1 MAKIPAKVCARVS
14 QQTKKFQQAITDAA
28 KRDINE
34 SDTARMVAEMIGEI
48 MGYDKLQE
56 ITGEYAIRGAYAD
69 LAVKVKNDIRFF
81 VEVKAI
87 NIELKDSHVTQ
98 VVNYGA
104 NQGVDWA
111 ILTNGA
117 KWQAYKIM
125 FAKPVDRTLVMEV
138 DLATANC
145 KSDEVIEFFGNFS
158 REVFTSSSM
167 TRIFQAKQAMSRYSI
182 AALLLSEPVLG
193 MVRREMKRLVDGL
206 NPDLDEIST
215 IIEQQVI
222 KRELLEGE
230 EAVNATKIVKRGLRR
245 AIRERAKEE
254 LPPAQPKIG
263 PVVTAK

>member
-1 MAKIPAKVCARVS
+1 MARIPARVCARIS
-14 QQTKKFQQAITDAA
+14 QQIKKFQQTVADAS

-34 SDTARMVAEMIGEI
+34 SDTARMVAEMIGDV

-87 NIELKDSHVTQ
+87 NTELKDSHVTQ

-111 ILTNGA
+111 VLTNGA

-125 FAKPVDRTLVMEV
+125 FAKPVDRTLVTEV
-138 DLATANC
+138 DLTTASC
-145 KSDEVIEFFGNFS
+145 KSDEVIDFFGNFS

-167 TRIFQAKQAMSRYSI
+167 TQMFRAKQAMSRYSI
-182 AALLLSEPVLG
+182 AALLMSDPVIG

-206 NPDLDEIST
+206 NPDPDEISN

-222 KRELLEGE
+222 KRELLEGD
-230 EAVNATKIVKRGLRR
+230 EAANAAKLVKRGLKRK
-245 AIRERAKEE
+245 IRERTKSEA
-254 LPPAQPKIG
+254 PPA
-263 PVVTAK
+263 TAKVAPTVLAK

>member
-1 MAKIPAKVCARVS
+1 MARIPARICARIS
-14 QQTKKFQQAITDAA
+14 QQIKKFQQAIADAS

-34 SDTARMVAEMIGEI
+34 SDTARMVAEMIGDV

-69 LAVKVKNDIRFF
+69 LAVKVKSDIRFF

-87 NIELKDSHVTQ
+87 NTELKDSHVTQ

-111 ILTNGA
+111 VLTNGA

-125 FAKPVDRTLVMEV
+125 FAKPVDRTLVTEV
-138 DLATANC
+138 DLTTASY

-167 TRIFQAKQAMSRYSI
+167 TQMFRAKQAMSRYSI
-182 AALLLSEPVLG
+182 AALLMSDPVVG

-206 NPDLDEIST
+206 NPDLEEISD

-222 KRELLEGE
+222 KRELLEGD
-230 EAVNATKIVKRGLRR
+230 EAVNAAKLVKRGLKRK
-245 AIRERAKEE
+245 IRERTKPETTPAAPKAAPAIPAK
-254 LPPAQPKIG
+254 
-263 PVVTAK
+263 